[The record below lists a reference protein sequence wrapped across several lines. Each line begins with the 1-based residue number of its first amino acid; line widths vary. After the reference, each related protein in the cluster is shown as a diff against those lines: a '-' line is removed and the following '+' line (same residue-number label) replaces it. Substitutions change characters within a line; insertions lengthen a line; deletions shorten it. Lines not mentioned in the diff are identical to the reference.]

1 MNAKRDP
8 VSLVPLYNFIARH
21 QSPARVTFGIKYQLH
36 TVHQLTK
43 LTSLV
48 RGVIDPFSGTNFLF
62 VPINTSRS
70 GGRRAESFRS
80 DTNERLQTTNEGRK
94 GPNRRDL
101 YCSPRRVASAAPR
114 VQTKPRHSLR
124 GCLRM
129 RRKIGQV
136 HHLSTSRGAMVL

>member
-70 GGRRAESFRS
+70 GTG
-80 DTNERLQTTNEGRK
+80 K
-94 GPNRRDL
+94 GP
-101 YCSPRRVASAAPR
+101 SPFEATLTNVCRLLTKVERSLIDEIFTTLSACTAS
-114 VQTKPRHSLR
+114 
-124 GCLRM
+124 G
-129 RRKIGQV
+129 
-136 HHLSTSRGAMVL
+136 